1 MIRNNKI
8 LLNLGTNTPNGQA
21 RAMALTAAAAVETV
35 PVAIVPYASAGS
47 LLILGDE
54 ARALAAAKHCNTQEN
69 ISCTVIVTAPDSAP
83 ESVQGVVGKHEQD
96 GITVLTAA
104 VSRLNGYLGAYQL
117 TLNNPDNEAVIH
129 DVTAGR
135 KVFDL
140 VLDLTTPAFI
150 NSQLPPPGYF
160 ATGDDTAALQ
170 QALDEIPGL
179 VGEFEK
185 PQYFHYNASICAHGS
200 SGMTA
205 CTRCLDACP
214 TDAITSLGD
223 SIEVN
228 PGLCQGAGSCATAC
242 PTGAITYGYPRLSD
256 SLDCLR
262 ALLKS
267 YRDNGGADAV
277 LLFHDAEAGREVVAA
292 LASGLPEHVLPVEVE
307 ELGSVGM
314 DTWLSALAYGA
325 EAVVLLGIPG
335 SPASV
340 VKEIKAQLNVT
351 HALLG
356 GMAYDAG
363 VLRYTDEQG
372 ADLIDMLETM
382 SVPNMSFP
390 GCLEPAGFAG
400 LDEKRPVIRLAV
412 DHLFAAAAALHQ
424 RTRPLVTLPTGAPF
438 GEVLLDQARCTLCL
452 ACVSQCPASALSAG
466 DETPQ
471 LGFIEANCV
480 QCGLCCRTCPED
492 AIAIAPRYLYDFPT
506 RNTRRVLYA
515 EEPFACIQC
524 GKPFATRSV
533 IERITKKM
541 QGHAMFQ
548 GAALARIK
556 MCEDCRVIDIHD
568 DKSGDTE
575 TGIVRS
581 SPGGAS

>member
-1 MIRNNKI
+1 
-8 LLNLGTNTPNGQA
+8 LLNLATNTLNGQA
-21 RAMALTAAAAVETV
+21 RATALTAAAAVETT
-35 PVAIVPYASAGS
+35 PVGIVPYASAGS

-54 ARALAAAKHCNTQEN
+54 ARALAASEHYRQQEN
-69 ISCTVIVTAPDSAP
+69 ISCTVAVPDAGAGAV
-83 ESVQGVVGKHEQD
+83 ERRAQD

-104 VSRLNGYLGAYQL
+104 VSGLTGYLGAFQL
-117 TLNNPDNEAVIH
+117 TLESPDSEAVMH

-135 KVFDL
+135 QVFDL

-150 NSQLPPPGYF
+150 NTQLLPPGYF
-160 ATGDDTAALQ
+160 APGDDAAALQ
-170 QALDEIPGL
+170 QVLDDIPGL

-185 PQYFHYNASICAHGS
+185 PQYFHYNASICAHGR

-214 TDAITSLGD
+214 TDAISSLGD
-223 SIEVN
+223 SVEVN

-242 PTGAITYGYPRLSD
+242 PTGAITYSYPRLSD
-256 SLDCLR
+256 SLDRLR
-262 ALLKS
+262 GLLKS
-267 YRDNGGADAV
+267 YRDNGGTNAV
-277 LLFHDAEAGREVVAA
+277 LLFHDSEAGHEVVAA

-325 EAVVLLGIPG
+325 AVVVLLGVPG

-340 VKEIKAQLNVT
+340 VREINAQLDVS
-351 HALLG
+351 HALLA
-356 GMAYDAG
+356 GMAYDAD
-363 VLRYTDEQG
+363 VLRYTEQQG
-372 ADLIDMLETM
+372 ADLIAMLE
-382 SVPNMSFP
+382 NMSAT
-390 GCLEPAGFAG
+390 GCPEPAGFAG
-400 LDEKRPVIRLAV
+400 LDEKRTVIRLAV
-412 DHLFAAAAALHQ
+412 EHLFAAAAVLHQ

-515 EEPFACIQC
+515 EEPFACIRC

-533 IERITKKM
+533 IEKITKKM

-568 DKSGDTE
+568 DKSGDPQ
-575 TGIVRS
+575 TGIGQS